1 MIKFLIE
8 DESQLYTVQS
18 GSLVTV
24 SGQLNAANFQANG
37 FDDVSNIG
45 TLLTTL
51 NSPKVYSWSDEQE
64 FGMTARL
71 QGLPLPQDIIV
82 TNQVP
87 LADIVG
93 VESIT
98 ATYSGNPLVAIAIDS
113 GSYMCF
119 NELDEQ
125 WEVASAHDGMTIS
138 TMQNISSADWASFI
152 TGATTIHIR
161 FTLTT
166 ASDGLEEF
174 RIEFTMN

>member
-1 MIKFLIE
+1 MGVDHPI
-8 DESQLYTVQS
+8 QTVPT
-18 GSLVTV
+18 GL
-24 SGQLNAANFQANG
+24 A
-37 FDDVSNIG
+37 
-45 TLLTTL
+45 
-51 NSPKVYSWSDEQE
+51 SD
-64 FGMTARL
+64 
-71 QGLPLPQDIIV
+71 PP
-82 TNQVP
+82 
-87 LADIVG
+87 VG
-93 VESIT
+93 PAI
-98 ATYSGNPLVAIAIDS
+98 PLVAIAIDS

-138 TMQNISSADWASFI
+138 AMQNISSADWASFI